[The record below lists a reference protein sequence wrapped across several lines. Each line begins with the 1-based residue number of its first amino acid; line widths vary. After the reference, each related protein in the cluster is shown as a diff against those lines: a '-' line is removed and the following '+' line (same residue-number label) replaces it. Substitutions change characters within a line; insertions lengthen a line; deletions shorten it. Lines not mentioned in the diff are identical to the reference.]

1 MSKKKS
7 VSIFCLFFF
16 VAIEFKF
23 EKKKKIQTKFPRIT
37 IRCYIELEHSVIAM
51 WHFTIQYEIIINYS
65 FFAIMKQANAHEKMR
80 IDCEHHWRR
89 KKQPNHF
96 VWECFEKE
104 KRTPINY
111 VFMCNRCV
119 NV

>member
-65 FFAIMKQANAHEKMR
+65 FFAIKKQANTHM
-80 IDCEHHWRR
+80 
-89 KKQPNHF
+89 KK
-96 VWECFEKE
+96 WE
-104 KRTPINY
+104 
-111 VFMCNRCV
+111 
-119 NV
+119 